1 VLNEIIEVI
10 PPWSRRFWA
19 ASPGPVAFKEAAP
32 GRSASSLKDHAGRE
46 VKHGDG
52 MASFASIAQALDC
65 ATSIQ
70 KALAPF
76 NVSNAETPLHLRIG
90 LSAGEPVQN
99 DNDLFGATVQLAARL
114 CAQAKPDQILAAED
128 LIRHH
133 AGDRSLFSELG
144 LITPK
149 GFDQPIR
156 VYEVRWRDQ
165 TTGRPSDS
173 E

>member
-1 VLNEIIEVI
+1 
-10 PPWSRRFWA
+10 
-19 ASPGPVAFKEAAP
+19 
-32 GRSASSLKDHAGRE
+32 
-46 VKHGDG
+46 

-65 ATSIQ
+65 AISIQ
-70 KALAPF
+70 KALASF

-128 LIRHH
+128 FIRHH